1 MKKTLLT
8 LALVAASV
16 AAFAQGK
23 VTFGNDATH
32 LFVIGTPLAGDTGG
46 GVATGGDT
54 VGAISVSPLPS
65 GRSLIAQLYAGT
77 SAGSMTLQTSYVLD
91 AANWGPTP
99 GRMVSK
105 GIILTGVPGGA
116 VASFNIVVSDVVGAL
131 GSAFP
136 GQAFGA
142 YYGSTG
148 NFTAT
153 PGASI
158 SYPGLVSGGPAGS
171 TWTAANLVVNAVPEP
186 SSMVLAGLGAA
197 SLLLFRRR
205 K

>member
-23 VTFGNDATH
+23 VTFGNDSLH
-32 LFVIGTPLAGDTGG
+32 LFTLGQVLPGDTAGPIG
-46 GVATGGDT
+46 
-54 VGAISVSPLPS
+54 VSPLPS
-65 GRSLIAQLYAGT
+65 GRSLIAILYAGT

-91 AANWGPTP
+91 ANNWGPTE
-99 GRMVSK
+99 GRMVSR
-105 GIILTGVPGGA
+105 GIILAGVPGAA
-116 VASFNIVVSDVVGAL
+116 VGTFNIVISDVAGAV
-131 GSAFP
+131 GSAFVP
-136 GQAFGA
+136 GAAANAF
-142 YYGSTG
+142 YYGTTG

-158 SYPGLVSGGPAGS
+158 SYPGLVSGTPAGS
-171 TWTAANLVVNAVPEP
+171 TWTPAALVVNAVPEP

>member
-8 LALVAASV
+8 LALVTASV

-23 VTFGNDATH
+23 VTFGNDSLH
-32 LFVIGTPLAGDTGG
+32 LFVLTDPVAPSDTAGP
-46 GVATGGDT
+46 
-54 VGAISVSPLPS
+54 INVSPLPS

-77 SAGSMTLQTSYVLD
+77 SASSMTLQTSYVLD

-105 GIILTGVPGGA
+105 GIILSGVPGA
-116 VASFNIVVSDVVGAL
+116 QVASFNIVITDVAAAVGSPFVAGAPVGAM
-131 GSAFP
+131 
-136 GQAFGA
+136 
-142 YYGSTG
+142 YYGTTG
-148 NFTAT
+148 NFQAT
-153 PGASI
+153 PGSSI
-158 SYPGLVSGGPAGS
+158 TYPGLVSGTPAAS
-171 TWTAANLVVNAVPEP
+171 TWAPGNLSVSVVPEP

>member
-32 LFVIGTPLAGDTGG
+32 MFVLGGQLLPGDTAGP
-46 GVATGGDT
+46 
-54 VGAISVSPLPS
+54 IPVSPLPS
-65 GRSLIAQLYAGT
+65 GKSLIAQLYAGT
-77 SAGSMTLQTSYVLD
+77 TAGSMTLQTSYVLD
-91 AANWGPTP
+91 AVNWGPTA
-99 GRMVSK
+99 GRMVSR

-116 VASFNIVVSDVVGAL
+116 VASFNIVVSDAVGAL
-131 GSAFP
+131 GSVFNGALPTAF
-136 GQAFGA
+136 
-142 YYGSTG
+142 YYGSSGT
-148 NFTAT
+148 FTAT

-158 SYPGLVSGGPAGS
+158 SYPGLVSGGPAAS
-171 TWTAANLVVNAVPEP
+171 TWVPADLAVNAVPEP
-186 SSMVLAGLGAA
+186 TSMVLAGLGAA

>member
-8 LALVAASV
+8 LAVVAVSV

-23 VTFGNDATH
+23 VTFANNSDR
-32 LFVIGTPLAGDTGG
+32 LFTISNPVAGDTAGPIG
-46 GVATGGDT
+46 
-54 VGAISVSPLPS
+54 VSPLAS
-65 GRSLIAQLYAGT
+65 GNSLIAQLYAGT
-77 SAGSMTLQTSYVLD
+77 TAGSMTLQTSYVLD
-91 AANWGPTP
+91 AVNWGPTP
-99 GRMVSK
+99 GLMVPR

-116 VASFNIVVSDVVGAL
+116 VASFNIIVSDLVAGL
-131 GSAFP
+131 GSSFTGVALP
-136 GQAFGA
+136 GADYFGT
-142 YYGSTG
+142 TG
-148 NFTAT
+148 TFTAT

-158 SYPGLVSGGPAGS
+158 SYPGLVGGGPSGS
-171 TWTAANLVVNAVPEP
+171 TWGVGNLTISGAAIVPEP

>member
-8 LALVAASV
+8 LALVSASV

-23 VTFGNDATH
+23 VTFGNDSLH
-32 LFVIGTPLAGDTGG
+32 LFVLSNPVAPGDAEGP
-46 GVATGGDT
+46 
-54 VGAISVSPLPS
+54 INVSPLPS

-91 AANWGPTP
+91 SVNWGPTP
-99 GRMVSK
+99 GRMVSR
-105 GIILTGVPGGA
+105 GIILSGVPGA
-116 VASFNIVVSDVVGAL
+116 QVATFNIVISDVVGAL
-131 GSAFP
+131 GSPFVP
-136 GQAFGA
+136 GPATGA
-142 YYGSTG
+142 MYYGTTG

-153 PGASI
+153 PGSSI
-158 SYPGLVSGGPAGS
+158 TYPGLVSGTPANS
-171 TWTAANLVVNAVPEP
+171 TWAPANLSVSVVPEP